1 MPSVGHMSPE
11 VRTVTASEFPGW
23 LRAVNTGFLRPPTVT
38 EGEAASRLPHMDLDR
53 TQGVFDDGRCVA
65 SFRSFAQELTVV
77 GGATV
82 PSDAVTN
89 VTVSPTHRRRGLLSR
104 MMATDLAAAKE
115 RGDVVATLIAA
126 EYPIYGR
133 YGFGPAAWTTEWE
146 IDIPRAGLDPRWS
159 GPSATDGGRIDL
171 VDAADVRKTGP
182 ALHDRLR
189 ARQHGVVSRGDRW
202 WQLNTGE
209 DVPVPGSW
217 TEPFHAVYRNA
228 DGEVDGLLVYRAD
241 DNWGDAKQPL
251 NRASVLGLIA
261 ETPAAERALWHFV
274 CSIDWITTVRSGHR
288 APDDLLPLLLPDPR
302 AARIVT
308 QADWM
313 WVRVLDVVR
322 ALEARTYAAPA
333 SLTLDIHDPAGLAG
347 GRFRLD
353 TSPAG
358 ATCAPTTRS
367 ADLALDVR
375 ELGTLYLGDESALRL
390 AALGRIEELVPG
402 AAAVA
407 DGVFR
412 AGRRAWCPDVF

>member
-1 MPSVGHMSPE
+1 MSLE
-11 VRTVTASEFPGW
+11 VRPVTASEFPDW

-38 EGEAASRLPHMDLDR
+38 EEEVASRLPHMDLAR

-65 SFRSFAQELTVV
+65 TFRSFAQELTTV

-89 VTVSPTHRRRGLLSR
+89 VTVSPTHRRRGLLTR
-104 MMATDLAAAKE
+104 MMAMDLAAAKD

-146 IDIPRAGLDPRWS
+146 IDVPRAGLDPRWS
-159 GPSATDGGRIDL
+159 GPSASDGGGRIDL
-171 VDAADVRKTGP
+171 VDGAEVRKLGP

-189 ARQHGVVSRGDRW
+189 ARQHGAVSRGDRW

-228 DGEVDGLLVYRAD
+228 DGAVDGLLVYRAD
-241 DNWGDAKQPL
+241 DKWGDAKQPL

-261 ETPAAERALWHFV
+261 ETPAAERALWHYV

-302 AARIVT
+302 AARVVT

-322 ALEARTYAAPA
+322 ALEARIYATPA
-333 SLTLDIHDPAGLAG
+333 SLTLDIHDPEGLAG
-347 GRFRLD
+347 GRFHLD
-353 TSPAG
+353 ASPDG
-358 ATCAPTTRS
+358 VSCAPTTRS
-367 ADLALDVR
+367 ADLSLDVR
-375 ELGTLYLGDESALRL
+375 ELGTLCLGDESALRL
-390 AALGRIEELVPG
+390 AALGRVEELTPG

-407 DGVFR
+407 DRVFR